1 MADYKNDNVLLDA
14 LLADRKSDRR
24 WRNIRSFV
32 WVFLILLYAVLIF
45 SPGSSAFHN
54 GEPSGP
60 YISLIRMDGEIMPGK
75 SFSSDR
81 VIPLLNEAFR
91 DKNAKGVVL
100 LINSPGGSAV
110 QASIIHDKIEALK
123 KQ

>member
-60 YISLIRMDGEIMPGK
+60 YISLIRRWEGQQKGDHIYSTDQDGKI
-75 SFSSDR
+75 
-81 VIPLLNEAFR
+81 LNQFFFLNW
-91 DKNAKGVVL
+91 D
-100 LINSPGGSAV
+100 
-110 QASIIHDKIEALK
+110 
-123 KQ
+123 